1 MQVQQNLVPSLV
13 YLRWRRPSIADLASQ
28 PEPRHLSSLAH
39 AITIK
44 RTEPMRQ
51 ISLNTWNAARRIPLF
66 VWRKRTRARELWQGN
81 YHACRATV
89 PWYGHF
95 VPLWQQ
101 AKSTVDYDRRG
112 AGVGSDIFTQATVGG
127 KRGNWKVLGPALL
140 WRGMEQLTSR
150 SLLEFEESCELMCC
164 KVSCGEPAMVTPL
177 ELRIGPGV
185 LGQRLI
191 AIGYQAKD
199 YEPVSRDGDMGGG
212 ATGASNVWR
221 TGMRPLGD

>member
-101 AKSTVDYDRRG
+101 AKSTVDYDRWVLHGLEVSLRLLRFVRRG
-112 AGVGSDIFTQATVGG
+112 GWGG
-127 KRGNWKVLGPALL
+127 IRYLHASHSWGKAWK
-140 WRGMEQLTSR
+140 
-150 SLLEFEESCELMCC
+150 LES
-164 KVSCGEPAMVTPL
+164 A
-177 ELRIGPGV
+177 RPGLAV
-185 LGQRLI
+185 EGHG
-191 AIGYQAKD
+191 AA
-199 YEPVSRDGDMGGG
+199 YEPI
-212 ATGASNVWR
+212 ATRV
-221 TGMRPLGD
+221 